1 MTVYGTRVKMVR
13 VLLFGATG
21 FIGNPLAAALR
32 RRGHTVYAV
41 VRSEAK
47 AIELSKQELIPILG
61 DASEPGTWTPVLDQV
76 DIVIDGSPSYGGI
89 SKGILDNI
97 KSSSRVAS
105 AKKSRPKLGFIY
117 ISGVWV
123 YGDYGDHPEL
133 VADTTPVGPDGP
145 RKPTGLVSWRPEFEN
160 SVLESR
166 DVIDVLIV
174 RPGMVFGG
182 HGSLFGVFWKP
193 LVEALK
199 ANKTSEP
206 VTLVGRPN
214 ATMTLVHKDDAAEAI
229 LNAVEKFETVSQISS
244 PIFNLSAGHEKL
256 GDINKTAAKV
266 LGITGEIIHQA
277 PTDPFSIAMSTSL
290 LVDTTRSQQYLD
302 WHPRHTSLI
311 RNAEIY
317 VKAHLYTTDYYSTVN
332 KA

>member
-1 MTVYGTRVKMVR
+1 MVR

-21 FIGNPLAAALR
+21 FVGNPIATALR

-41 VRSEAK
+41 VRTEDK

-61 DASEPGTWTPVLDQV
+61 DASQPDTWAPVLNEV

-89 SKGILDNI
+89 SEAILKTI
-97 KSSSRVAS
+97 KESKRVTS
-105 AKKSRPKLGFIY
+105 AKKVGPKLGFIY
-117 ISGVWV
+117 ISGIWV
-123 YGDYGDHPEL
+123 HGDHGDFPEL
-133 VADTTPVGPDGP
+133 QTDRTPVGADGP
-145 RKPTGLVSWRPEFEN
+145 RKPADIVSWRPDVEE
-160 SVLESR
+160 SILASR
-166 DVIDVLIV
+166 DVLDVMII

-182 HGSLFGVFWKP
+182 SGSLFAIWWKP

-206 VTLVGRPN
+206 VTLVGNAN
-214 ATMTLVHKDDAAEAI
+214 ATIALVHKDDNAEAV
-229 LNAVEKFETVSQISS
+229 LNAVEKFETVSQMHY
-244 PIFNLSAGHEKL
+244 PVFNLAAGHEKL

-266 LGITGEIIHQA
+266 LGFTGEVIHQ
-277 PTDPFSIAMSTSL
+277 PPSDPFSLAMSTSVHL
-290 LVDTTRSQQYLD
+290 DAARSIQYLD
-302 WHPRHTSLI
+302 WQPRHFSLT

-317 VKAHLYTTDYYSTVN
+317 VKAHLYTTDYYSAVK